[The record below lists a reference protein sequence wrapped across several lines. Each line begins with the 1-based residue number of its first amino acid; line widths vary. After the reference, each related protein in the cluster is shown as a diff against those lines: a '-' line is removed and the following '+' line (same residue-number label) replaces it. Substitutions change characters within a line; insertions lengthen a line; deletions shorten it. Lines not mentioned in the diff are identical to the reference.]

1 MAVGIN
7 GIVGATPTG
16 LYQPGAAMMPTSNS
30 YTAPINTGVPQGLLN
45 GAISGTQGVLNGT
58 GSIVGAGVGGAQGV
72 LNGTGSVVG
81 GAVGGAN
88 NGVAAGAPGSP
99 EWIAKILANPSMY
112 PDAVAGAKIMQ
123 QNIAAGKQFNGNS
136 LTITSSDPWLSA
148 DQLAAKNGTLNS
160 GGGGTGSSGGGSSGG
175 GGSGGAA
182 PVAPPGGG
190 LGLAGTGP
198 APVGSTPGQLQGG
211 TTQTGPVIGYQDPGG
226 INSNNP
232 VGYGNPGQGG
242 NGSTSN
248 VQMQQ
253 ADPNAA
259 LNQYQST
266 AGYQLL
272 NSPGA
277 YQQSPGYQYA
287 MDQAMNQVQN
297 GASARGMLE
306 SGAVLKSMQQTASG
320 LAQQDYGNWWN
331 RQNQLYGDYQN
342 RLQGLAGGPTGSA
355 DAMTAG
361 ANAAQGNLQTGSNLG
376 SLFGQQ
382 GTSGMGGIINTA
394 AAQSSNMINAG
405 QQQAT
410 VNSTNQATQLAGATL
425 GSKGTF

>member
-16 LYQPGAAMMPTSNS
+16 LYQPGAAMMPTSNGYPPVQPGAS
-30 YTAPINTGVPQGLLN
+30 YTAPINTSVPQGLLN

-58 GSIVGAGVGGAQGV
+58 GS
-72 LNGTGSVVG
+72 VVG
-81 GAVGGAN
+81 GAVSGAN
-88 NGVAAGAPGSP
+88 SGLPDWAQAA
-99 EWIAKILANPSMY
+99 LANPASN
-112 PDAVAGAKIMQ
+112 PDHYAAAMQMQ
-123 QNIAAGKQFNGNS
+123 QNIAAGKQANGNP
-136 LTITSSDPWLSA
+136 LTITSSDPWLSV

-160 GGGGTGSSGGGSSGG
+160 GGGGTGSGGSGLSGG

-190 LGLAGTGP
+190 LNLTGTGP

-232 VGYGNPGQGG
+232 VGYGTPGQGG

-259 LNQYQST
+259 LSQYQNT

-277 YQQSPGYQYA
+277 YRQSPGYQYA

-297 GASARGMLE
+297 GASAHGMLE

-361 ANAAQGNLQTGSNLG
+361 ANAAQSNLQTGSNLG